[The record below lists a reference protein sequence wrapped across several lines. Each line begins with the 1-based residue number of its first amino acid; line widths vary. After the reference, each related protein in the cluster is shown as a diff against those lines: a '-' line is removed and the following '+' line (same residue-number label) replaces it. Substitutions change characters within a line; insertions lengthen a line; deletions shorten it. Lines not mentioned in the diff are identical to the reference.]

1 MREGKEKNYTSKGL
15 TQTDKI
21 IGFYVACLHTENKCD
36 NILSSEEI
44 TYFKITVALD
54 SWWF

>member
-1 MREGKEKNYTSKGL
+1 MTEGKEKNYTSKGL

-21 IGFYVACLHTENKCD
+21 IGFYVACLHTENKRD